1 MPATPALRIAG
12 LTPLT
17 TIDFP
22 GRIAAIVWLRGCAL
36 RCFYCHNKDMQ
47 TPVCGSGDKSW
58 EEILRFSHRRKGLLD
73 GLIFSGGE
81 PLLQGALP
89 DAVRDVQDLGF
100 EVALHTAGPS
110 PERLARLLPLLNWV
124 GFDVKAPFD
133 SYACVTG
140 FERSG
145 LKALESLRLLK
156 DSGVPFEVRTTVDP
170 SVMDDPMI
178 DRMAAQ
184 LHDLGISRWMI
195 QEATGTRLPPDLKY
209 RYEKVFEQIEIRG
222 ASSIHPDKPP
232 PPSES
237 GRYRPCAAKAA

>member
-1 MPATPALRIAG
+1 MPAPSALRIAG

-36 RCFYCHNKDMQ
+36 RCFYCHNKDLQ
-47 TPVCGSGDKSW
+47 SPDCGPGDQSRDDLLQF
-58 EEILRFSHRRKGLLD
+58 LRRRKGLLD
-73 GLIFSGGE
+73 GLVFSGGE
-81 PLLQGALP
+81 PLLQGALT
-89 DAVRDVQDLGF
+89 DAVRDVRNLGF

-110 PERLARLLPLLNWV
+110 PERLARLLPLLDWV
-124 GFDVKAPFD
+124 GFDVKAPFE

-140 FERSG
+140 FEKSG

-170 SVMDDPMI
+170 SGMDGAMI

-184 LHDLGISRWMI
+184 LYDLGISRWVI
-195 QEATGTRLPPDLKY
+195 QEATGTRLPPDLKN
-209 RYEKVFEQIEIRG
+209 RYEKLFEEVEIRG
-222 ASSIHPDKPP
+222 
-232 PPSES
+232 
-237 GRYRPCAAKAA
+237 